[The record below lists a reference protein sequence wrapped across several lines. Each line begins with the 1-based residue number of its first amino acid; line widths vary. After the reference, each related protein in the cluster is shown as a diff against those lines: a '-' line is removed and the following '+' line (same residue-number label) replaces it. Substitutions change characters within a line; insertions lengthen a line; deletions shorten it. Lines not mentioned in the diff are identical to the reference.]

1 MRCLVTGAAGAAGS
15 HPGEDLLA
23 DGHEVCG
30 IDAFIDYYS
39 WQIKEQNLLIVRS
52 WERFTFI
59 SDIVETN
66 IQAALNGKAVG
77 KAVNI
82 VEGAC
87 VSPQE
92 IIQILPE
99 WNLCQ
104 W

>member
-1 MRCLVTGAAGAAGS
+1 MRCLVTGAAGFIGS
-15 HPGEDLLA
+15 PPGERLQA

-30 IDAFIDYYS
+30 MDALIDYYS
-39 WQIKEQNLLIVRS
+39 RQINKQNLSIVRS

-59 SDIVETN
+59 SEIIETN
-66 IQAALNGKAVG
+66 IQAALNEKAVG

-87 VSPQE
+87 ASPHE
-92 IIQILPE
+92 IMQILPE
-99 WNLCQ
+99 WDLCQ